1 MCRKEKSHLGRRI
14 KYVHGLVEQSG
25 LAAASL
31 DAMLFHYVT
40 HECPQV
46 WVGQV
51 GGEGRC
57 REGRE
62 EWAKRTWG
70 SEGVRV

>member
-1 MCRKEKSHLGRRI
+1 MCTAFDGGAPPLTATVWLCRKENIHPGRRI

-46 WVGQV
+46 
-51 GGEGRC
+51 GGG
-57 REGRE
+57 
-62 EWAKRTWG
+62 
-70 SEGVRV
+70 